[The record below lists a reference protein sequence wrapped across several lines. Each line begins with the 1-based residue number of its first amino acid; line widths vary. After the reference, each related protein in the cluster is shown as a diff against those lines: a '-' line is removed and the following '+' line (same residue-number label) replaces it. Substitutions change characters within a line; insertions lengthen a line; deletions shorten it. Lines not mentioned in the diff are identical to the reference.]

1 MTGGGIIEE
10 RARFAGISTRV
21 LRTVGDGPPL
31 VLLHGFSDSADT
43 WRPLLRALRGE
54 RPAVAVDLPG
64 FGRADRVAPGPYLE
78 RLDAFVAEVL
88 RASASDAHV
97 VAVGNSLGGVAVL
110 RAAHD
115 ASLPL
120 AGIVPISP
128 AGLGYAPWVD
138 LVSREP
144 IIHHILTLPIPLPAA
159 IIRQALSV
167 AMRRLAYGDP
177 SRADPDVLRRYASHH
192 PRADDLRSIIKRA
205 RMLLAELGVGYAA
218 LESITVPVQMI
229 WGERD
234 ILVPISGAA
243 VLLDAVP
250 GSSLV
255 ALPGVGH
262 MAQAE
267 VPDEV
272 ARLLLA
278 FDEKCRRT
286 ASIASVR

>member
-1 MTGGGIIEE
+1 MAPTPGARCCE
-10 RARFAGISTRV
+10 R
-21 LRTVGDGPPL
+21 
-31 VLLHGFSDSADT
+31 SAAT
-43 WRPLLRALRGE
+43 F
-54 RPAVAVDLPG
+54 PAVAVDLPG
-64 FGRADRVAPGPYLE
+64 FGRADRVAPGPYLK
-78 RLDAFVAEVL
+78 RLDEFVAELL
-88 RASASDAHV
+88 RASASDAPV

-144 IIHHILTLPIPLPAA
+144 IIHHILTLPIPLPEA

-192 PRADDLRSIIKRA
+192 PRAGDLRSIIKRA
-205 RMLLAELGVGYAA
+205 RILLAELGVGYAA

-229 WGERD
+229 WGGNATSSSPSPGRRCCSTRY
-234 ILVPISGAA
+234 PAA
-243 VLLDAVP
+243 AWWRCP
-250 GSSLV
+250 
-255 ALPGVGH
+255 
-262 MAQAE
+262 
-267 VPDEV
+267 
-272 ARLLLA
+272 
-278 FDEKCRRT
+278 
-286 ASIASVR
+286 ASATWPRQRCPTRSHG